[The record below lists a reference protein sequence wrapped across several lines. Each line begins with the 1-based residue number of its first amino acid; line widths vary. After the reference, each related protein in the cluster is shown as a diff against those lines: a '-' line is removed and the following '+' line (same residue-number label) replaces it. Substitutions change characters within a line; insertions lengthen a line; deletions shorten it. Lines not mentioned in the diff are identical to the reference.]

1 MKALVRIRRVAV
13 SAIMTALL
21 ASCAGLPAITPL
33 DPVGTREV
41 VARCRTPFAD
51 GPYRVVHAMEA
62 QIGGRQAGTLL
73 GVTLFDPSAE
83 TLHGAILTL
92 EGFVLFDASY
102 DKGLRVNRAS
112 PPFDAPNFG
121 GNMMEDIRLLF
132 LAPKGRL
139 LAVGHLADGA
149 GICRYEA
156 EGGRV
161 LDVTVRRDDTWEI
174 GVYGQDYEKLRQ
186 VRALSVRN
194 RIPET
199 VELTGFQSVGYTL
212 RMTLISAEA
221 VEPEA
226 VEQTK

>member
-1 MKALVRIRRVAV
+1 MKAPVRIRRVAV
-13 SAIMTALL
+13 SAIMTVLL
-21 ASCAGLPAITPL
+21 ASCAGLPSIVPL
-33 DPVGTREV
+33 DPAGTREV
-41 VARCRTPFAD
+41 AARCRTPFAD

-92 EGFVLFDASY
+92 EGFVLFDARY
-102 DKGLRVNRAS
+102 DKGLLVNRAV
-112 PPFDAPNFG
+112 PPFDAPHFG

-132 LAPKGRL
+132 LAPNGRL
-139 LAVGHLADGA
+139 LAAGRLADGA

-156 EGGRV
+156 AGGAV
-161 LDVTVRRDDTWEI
+161 VDVIVYLDSTWAILMYGADD
-174 GVYGQDYEKLRQ
+174 EKLRQ

-221 VEPEA
+221 VGPEA
-226 VEQTK
+226 VELTK